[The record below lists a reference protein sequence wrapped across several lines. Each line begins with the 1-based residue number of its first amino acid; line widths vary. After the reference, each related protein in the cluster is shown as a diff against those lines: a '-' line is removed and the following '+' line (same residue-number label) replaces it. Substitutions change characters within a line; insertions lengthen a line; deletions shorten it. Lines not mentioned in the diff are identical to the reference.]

1 MFKDTIVYHV
11 ETYLLEP
18 SLSAY
23 TQHMNTSQPLA
34 FDPYDFSQKEI
45 SGVPVYYKNLPWAPC
60 VHIYISFNTGA
71 FADPVGKEGLSHF
84 LEHMIFDGSPSF
96 TDRKAVNEWRK
107 NETLDTWNAYT
118 SHYNTAYH
126 LKCLPEKLTSVLEKM
141 TEQIFYP
148 LLRDEDTE
156 HERKVIT
163 QEAWGYF
170 QNEKLL
176 SYIREFTKKVF
187 PGHSLSRVSSALGW
201 PETIATLST
210 DDIRMWHKTHYH
222 TGNMRIVIVGNIND
236 SSLQSLA
243 NILSTVPHGAHHL
256 REYEKTPLPAITE
269 ITKTAD
275 EIGLVKEQVEINISL
290 HKDISH
296 NPRDHEHVF
305 RRVLQDILHEKLRDE
320 QALCYGVHV
329 SSRRGAHYV
338 NFSIDIKTSE
348 EHKTLVLQTINEHI
362 TLLTQS
368 DIYKDRF
375 EQIRTISLEQL
386 RANEHDSEDIAHSAT
401 SEVVRTDGIKKLT
414 DNLHD
419 REKMTFED
427 MQTVGL
433 YLTDPAYTVTEII
446 LPSKK

>member
-1 MFKDTIVYHV
+1 
-11 ETYLLEP
+11 
-18 SLSAY
+18 
-23 TQHMNTSQPLA
+23 MNTSTQLA
-34 FDPYDFSQKEI
+34 FDPYDFSHTEI
-45 SGVPVYYKNLPWAPC
+45 SGVPIYYKNLPWAPC
-60 VHIYISFNTGA
+60 VHIYISFNTGS
-71 FADPVGKEGLSHF
+71 FTDPVGKEGLSHF

-96 TDRKAVNEWRK
+96 ADRKEVNEWRK

-118 SHYNTAYH
+118 GHYNTAYH
-126 LKCLPEKLTSVLEKM
+126 LKCLPEKLKPVLEKM
-141 TEQIFYP
+141 TEQIFSP

-176 SYIREFTKKVF
+176 AYIREFTRKVF

-201 PETIATLST
+201 PETIAAIST
-210 DDIRMWHKTHYH
+210 EDIRTWHHAHYH
-222 TGNMRIVIVGNIND
+222 TGNMRIIIVGNIDD
-236 SSLQSLA
+236 SSLQSLTEVLKTIA
-243 NILSTVPHGAHHL
+243 RGTHHT
-256 REYEKTPLPAITE
+256 RTYEKTPLPE
-269 ITKTAD
+269 INEIIKTAD

-290 HKDISH
+290 HKDIPD
-296 NPRDHEHVF
+296 NTQDHEHVF

-320 QALCYGVHV
+320 KALCYGVHV
-329 SSRRGAHYV
+329 SSKRGVDYV

-348 EHKTLVLQTINEHI
+348 EHRDIVLHTIDEHLK
-362 TLLTQS
+362 LLTETET
-368 DIYKDRF
+368 YKDRF
-375 EQIRTISLEQL
+375 EQIRNISLEQL

-401 SEVVRTDGIKKLT
+401 YEVVRTEGIKKLKE
-414 DNLHD
+414 NIEN

-427 MQTVGL
+427 MQQIGV

>member
-1 MFKDTIVYHV
+1 MT
-11 ETYLLEP
+11 
-18 SLSAY
+18 
-23 TQHMNTSQPLA
+23 TSQPLA
-34 FDPYDFSQKEI
+34 FDPYDFSQIEI
-45 SGVPVYYKNLPWAPC
+45 SDIPVFYKNLPWAPC
-60 VHIYISFNTGA
+60 VHVYISFNTGS
-71 FADPVGKEGLSHF
+71 FGDPVGKEGLSHF

-96 TDRKAVNEWRK
+96 ADRKEVNEWRK

-118 SHYNTAYH
+118 GHYNTAYH
-126 LKCLPEKLTSVLEKM
+126 LKCLPEKLKPVLLKM
-141 TEQIFYP
+141 TEQIFSP

-176 SYIREFTKKVF
+176 TYIREFTGKVF

-201 PETIATLST
+201 PETIATIT
-210 DDIRMWHKTHYH
+210 TEDIRTWHKTHYH
-222 TGNMRIVIVGNIND
+222 TGNMRIIIVGNIND
-236 SSLQSLA
+236 SSLQSLNEVLETTPRGTPVA
-243 NILSTVPHGAHHL
+243 RKH
-256 REYEKTPLPAITE
+256 EKTPLPE
-269 ITKTAD
+269 INEIIKTAD

-290 HKDISH
+290 HKDIPQNS
-296 NPRDHEHVF
+296 RDHEHVF

-320 QALCYGVHV
+320 KALCYGVHV

-348 EHKTLVLQTINEHI
+348 EHRETVLNTINEHLK
-362 TLLTQS
+362 LL
-368 DIYKDRF
+368 IYTETYKNRF
-375 EQIRTISLEQL
+375 EQLRTISLEQL
-386 RANEHDSEDIAHSAT
+386 RASEHDSEDIAHSAT
-401 SEVVRTDGIKKLT
+401 SEVVRTDDIKKLIE
-414 DNLHD
+414 NLND

-427 MQTVGL
+427 MQNIGV